1 MPQQTQVKTTRQRFD
16 DIVMNL
22 TGLDEMPPDTA
33 NLTIDLDFDELD
45 HAELAWAIE
54 DEFEVAMDD
63 GEMED
68 AATIGQ
74 LLQLLER
81 SL

>member
-16 DIVMNL
+16 DIVMSL
-22 TGLDEMPPDTA
+22 TGLDEMPSDTT

-54 DEFEVAMDD
+54 VEFEVAMDD

-74 LLQLLER
+74 LFQLLER

>member
-22 TGLDEMPPDTA
+22 TGLDEMPPDTT